1 MDAKSTAVVLIEY
14 LKSTRSGARKL
25 SSKNGT
31 RMNELGINNEES
43 GRRGFMRNAA
53 AVAAGLAVVGASRE
67 AEAAAAAEDTCCTLV
82 PYFEVAEGK
91 MPEFTAFWPKFIAL
105 TRTEPGCLHYAFSS
119 SGQAAHC
126 REGYADAAAVLAH
139 LDNVGPTL
147 GEALK
152 ISKLTRLEVHGPAAE
167 IEKLRQPM
175 AKLNP
180 QFFILAS
187 GGFRK

>member
-1 MDAKSTAVVLIEY
+1 MVVLIEY
-14 LKSTRSGARKL
+14 LTLQKKSTRSRNKT
-25 SSKNGT
+25 KP
-31 RMNELGINNEES
+31 ELTKDAAQTSERHKDIEES
-43 GRRGFMRNAA
+43 SRRGFMMTAGG
-53 AVAAGLAVVGASRE
+53 VAGLAIFSASGP
-67 AEAAAAAEDTCCTLV
+67 AEATTAAEDTCCTLV

-91 MPEFTAFWPKFIAL
+91 MTEFQAFWPKFIDL

-119 SGQAAHC
+119 SGPAAHC
-126 REGYADAAAVLAH
+126 REGYKDAAGVLAH

-167 IEKLRQPM
+167 IEKLRAPM

-180 QFFILAS
+180 TFFILAP